1 MVGFVIGLSCVSAV
15 GYATIQTEGGIGV
28 LFNKLTSPDSN
39 GHTTSQY
46 RLDGTNIQDKTIT
59 SAELKD
65 NSVTGDKI
73 QNGSI
78 TSVDIK
84 DGSITNADLQPGS
97 ITVNNLQENSIDAS
111 KIKNG
116 TLIQK
121 NVNPKWT
128 FWRKEGN
135 NAYYEG
141 GNVGI
146 NTRFPNEK
154 LQVNGSIKIKDGTE

>member
-1 MVGFVIGLSCVSAV
+1 M
-15 GYATIQTEGGIGV
+15 QTEGGIGV
-28 LFNKLTSPDSN
+28 LFNLPPTSHTETN
-39 GHTTSQY
+39 GHTTSKY
-46 RLDGTNIQDKTIT
+46 RLDGTNIKDKTIT
-59 SAELKD
+59 SAELQD

-73 QNGSI
+73 KNGSI

-116 TLIQK
+116 TLKQE
-121 NVNPKWT
+121 NVNPAWT
-128 FWRKEGN
+128 FWKKQGN
-135 NAYYEG
+135 NAYYDD